1 MKTLIIIGVLL
12 FLLTIIYLLYKYSVN
27 KEEWFS
33 SFHYPKESGD
43 VLVYD
48 YDSKKYG
55 IATYDNGWYFK
66 GYKPKNFKWRK
77 LNN

>member
-1 MKTLIIIGVLL
+1 MITIIILSLALG
-12 FLLTIIYLLYKYSVN
+12 IIICVFLYKYSVN

-66 GYKPKNFKWRK
+66 GHKPKNFKWRN
-77 LNN
+77 LNS